1 MRIDG
6 ESDLSNLSGRQG
18 GSGAVAKHSHAEMA
32 FEAKT
37 SQKVVKPKP
46 QKYGLFWLH
55 RVVFDGFF
63 WNVTVG
69 RSEIQL

>member
-1 MRIDG
+1 MWIDG
-6 ESDLSNLSGRQG
+6 ASDGFDSSGRRG
-18 GSGAVAKHSHAEMA
+18 GSGAVVKHSHAKTA

-37 SQKVVKPKP
+37 SQKAVKPKP
-46 QKYGLFWLH
+46 QKYGLFCLH
-55 RVVFDGFF
+55 RVVFDGIF